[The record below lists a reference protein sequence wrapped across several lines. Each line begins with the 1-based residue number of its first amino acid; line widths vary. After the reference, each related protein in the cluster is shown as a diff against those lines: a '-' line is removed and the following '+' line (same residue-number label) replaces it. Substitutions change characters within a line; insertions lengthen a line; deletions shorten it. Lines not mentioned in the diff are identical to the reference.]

1 MLVDRVSESF
11 RSSDTEA
18 GPPGPLPRVSAE
30 TVAMASTSSTIGRK
44 IIIILLRDLFEIL
57 SFKMIFRAFNG
68 IF

>member
-1 MLVDRVSESF
+1 MLVDRVSDSF

-44 IIIILLRDLFEIL
+44 IIIILLRYLLEIL
-57 SFKMIFRAFNG
+57 CFKMSFRAFNG